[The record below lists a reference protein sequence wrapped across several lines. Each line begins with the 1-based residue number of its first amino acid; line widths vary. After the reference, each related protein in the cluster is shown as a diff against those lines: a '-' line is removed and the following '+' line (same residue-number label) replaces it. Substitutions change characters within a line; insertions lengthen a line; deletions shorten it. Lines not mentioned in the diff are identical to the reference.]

1 MKHELKTWPKFFAA
15 LRSGSKT
22 FEVRRADRNFRVGDT
37 LILREWD
44 PSRSEFT
51 EAAPLMRTVTYVM
64 HGPAFGVED
73 GFCVMAVQ
81 P

>member
-15 LRSGSKT
+15 LQSGSKT
-22 FEVRRADRNFRVGDT
+22 FEVRRADRAFRVGDL

-44 PSRSEFT
+44 PSTKEYT
-51 EAAPLMRTVTYVM
+51 KTTPLARTVTYVM
-64 HGPAFGVED
+64 HGPSFGVED